1 MEICYT
7 LWIACYGELCIR
19 DIIFTTKL
27 YCENLAMLTAT
38 GEIPNLLPEI
48 VKRIALFLPVPEV
61 CKCMQVCK
69 LWKELLSSEQFS
81 KMYVFNYFN
90 LDVEDEPTG
99 FLKTWSNPD
108 YWFCY
113 WTRRENVNQAWV
125 FSDLPKRWKCGI
137 VHLAD
142 YSLQTHHDLKYKDFC
157 RAVYILTRIQRMAKE
172 LRLDCGAWGNEGAG
186 LIEVCMFPWSKQT
199 LPTSDD
205 ILSSFNFHPEM
216 HKDPM
221 VKNEITALKIDSEKE
236 SEDGIQ
242 RGHVRWNTLQTAYD
256 ADVKKACDFFGWLE
270 NIFTPM
276 TRICIGCERMNPT
289 PCFILAHLA
298 PGWVGG
304 ILSSLVLT

>member
-1 MEICYT
+1 MFRNIPF
-7 LWIACYGELCIR
+7 LASHNHM
-19 DIIFTTKL
+19 TK
-27 YCENLAMLTAT
+27 
-38 GEIPNLLPEI
+38 G
-48 VKRIALFLPVPEV
+48 
-61 CKCMQVCK
+61 
-69 LWKELLSSEQFS
+69 
-81 KMYVFNYFN
+81 
-90 LDVEDEPTG
+90 
-99 FLKTWSNPD
+99 
-108 YWFCY
+108 
-113 WTRRENVNQAWV
+113 V
-125 FSDLPKRWKCGI
+125 FSFHGHFL
-137 VHLAD
+137 
-142 YSLQTHHDLKYKDFC
+142 
-157 RAVYILTRIQRMAKE
+157 
-172 LRLDCGAWGNEGAG
+172 GAWGNEGAG